1 MREPLDIEKM
11 GRPIK
16 ILLIEDSPE
25 DQFLTNRM
33 LEKAR
38 YTPFAISFAENLT
51 MGIQYAVNGPID
63 IILLDLNLPDSL
75 GVETYLRLKLQVP
88 EIPVV
93 VLSGFEDE
101 EMALKAVREGA
112 QDYLIKDQIDSNL
125 LVRSLRYAIERKM
138 AEDIIKKLAY
148 HDSLTG
154 LPSRTLFNDRFAMA
168 IAETKR
174 NHKKTAFIML
184 DLDHFKDVN
193 DNFGHDTGDELLKEV
208 SRRLVSI
215 LRQTDTVCR
224 MGGDEFGL
232 LISDVSAKEM
242 IDEVAQRILLIIEKP
257 FILHGNEQMI
267 SASVGIA
274 IYPEDGETLE
284 TLIKHADA
292 AMYQA
297 KKTGRNKYSYYQP
310 NLKYGSLDQGQ
321 MSDIEA

>member
-38 YTPFAISFAENLT
+38 YTPFAISFADNLLT
-51 MGIQYAVNGPID
+51 GIQYAVNGPID
-63 IILLDLNLPDSL
+63 IILLDLNLPDSS
-75 GVETYLRLKLQVP
+75 GVETYLKLKLQVP

-154 LPSRTLFNDRFAMA
+154 LPSRTLFNDRFTMA

-174 NHKKTAFIML
+174 NDKKTAFIML

-224 MGGDEFGL
+224 MGGDEFAL
-232 LISDVSAKEM
+232 LISGVSAKEM
-242 IDEVAQRILLIIEKP
+242 IDEVAQRILLIIGKP

-267 SASVGIA
+267 SASVGISF
-274 IYPEDGETLE
+274 YPQDGETLE
-284 TLIKHADA
+284 TLIKRADA

-297 KKTGRNKYSYYQP
+297 KKTGGNKYSYYQP
-310 NLKYGSLDQGQ
+310 NIKNGSLDQGQ
-321 MSDIEA
+321 MPNIET